1 MLLMCRGLYILHQTF
16 KKLFLIQFSQHINTI
31 TIFGKKTFIFSSD
44 IDTDNLDTDDV
55 EEEIVEFLVKEET
68 TVLE

>member
-1 MLLMCRGLYILHQTF
+1 MYVYSLFGFILDT
-16 KKLFLIQFSQHINTI
+16 
-31 TIFGKKTFIFSSD
+31 
-44 IDTDNLDTDDV
+44 DTDNLDTDDV

>member
-1 MLLMCRGLYILHQTF
+1 MKLEFLLE
-16 KKLFLIQFSQHINTI
+16 
-31 TIFGKKTFIFSSD
+31 
-44 IDTDNLDTDDV
+44 IDTDNIEADKDNV